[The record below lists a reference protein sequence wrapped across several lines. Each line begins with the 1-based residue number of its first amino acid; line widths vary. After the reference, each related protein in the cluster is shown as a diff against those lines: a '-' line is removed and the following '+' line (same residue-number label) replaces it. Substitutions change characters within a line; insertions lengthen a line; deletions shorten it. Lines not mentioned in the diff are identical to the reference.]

1 MLVGAVVRRE
11 VGFRRCVRSL
21 CTLRGQPLVRG
32 AAAGPLLHSRVA
44 LSFWGSVDP
53 MQGSG
58 TEPHHPLHR
67 QRLKGTVLVLPC
79 GRGSSTSSQVLLQL
93 MLNGHAPAAILLRD
107 PDPILCVGAIV
118 AHEMFD
124 KSMPI
129 IVVGEDGFN
138 KLAGHKSVTI
148 DIDGSVRLFQGNIT
162 QSSEAAALC
171 AQAQGSRGDAPLTAS
186 KEMPRSLEG
195 TLSLDDTERAM
206 LEGFKGR
213 AVQLAMRI
221 VQRAAEAQG
230 AKHLLPVTQ
239 VRACR
244 TEAIPAQMWVGVDQH
259 T

>member
-53 MQGSG
+53 MQGSV

-171 AQAQGSRGDAPLTAS
+171 
-186 KEMPRSLEG
+186 
-195 TLSLDDTERAM
+195 LSL
-206 LEGFKGR
+206 
-213 AVQLAMRI
+213 I
-221 VQRAAEAQG
+221 
-230 AKHLLPVTQ
+230 H
-239 VRACR
+239 
-244 TEAIPAQMWVGVDQH
+244 I
-259 T
+259 